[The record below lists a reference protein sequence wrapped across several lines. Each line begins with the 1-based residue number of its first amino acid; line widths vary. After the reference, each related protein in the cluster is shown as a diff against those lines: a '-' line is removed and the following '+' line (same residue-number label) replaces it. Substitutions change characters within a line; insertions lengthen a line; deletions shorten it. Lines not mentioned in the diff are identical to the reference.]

1 MFLFFLHDGVMFARS
16 WVMPIVMSEV
26 HFLYD
31 LDHLMD
37 LAGCHSCGNTSKT
50 STSNCLLRK
59 PEQDSWKSWNRLK
72 PPQCS
77 ATVSGSKKLVTVWY
91 HFLNI
96 HLTIIMRIFFGLCL
110 ILFRHYA
117 NRDSPVSS
125 PKLENTTD
133 YYMVMPKIPEISEMK
148 IMNEHDTKPCM
159 QQWHL

>member
-72 PPQCS
+72 PPQCR
-77 ATVSGSKKLVTVWY
+77 ATVPGSKKLVTVWY
-91 HFLNI
+91 HFFNI

-125 PKLENTTD
+125 PKLENTKD
-133 YYMVMPKIPEISEMK
+133 MVMPKIPEISEMN